1 MIMNDP
7 VLVRFQA
14 SDYFINIRTV
24 THQRK
29 SPHSFDLPRERFAE
43 LEADGHVLVKDGHSF
58 ADLRLADAGSR
69 VRIDFTWLSQYCDG
83 TVKGYVQTVFLDY
96 DALADRIWESAEGG
110 SGPKQWSMLSVDRT
124 RDQARFDFNTPGAR
138 RVIRDILAVPVL
150 RHKLTRAIR
159 DNFKWPNNG
168 DLLVRFYSDFDR
180 YSFTFQ
186 EYRGA
191 NTGICGGLIL
201 HHHDGLAKARYEVH
215 T

>member
-69 VRIDFTWLSQYCDG
+69 VRIDFTWLSRYGDG
-83 TVKGYVQTVFLDY
+83 TVKGFTQAVTLDH
-96 DALADRIWESAEGG
+96 DCLARFIRDSQGG
-110 SGPKQWSMLSVDRT
+110 NAPARWSVLSVDRT
-124 RDQARFDFNTPGAR
+124 RQQPRLDFSSPGAR
-138 RVIRDILAVPVL
+138 RTIREILAVPVL
-150 RHKLTRAIR
+150 RHKLTRAVR
-159 DNFKWPNNG
+159 DNFQWPNDG
-168 DLLVRFYSDFDR
+168 DRTVRFYADCDR
-180 YSFTFQ
+180 YSFFFQ
-186 EYRGA
+186 ELA
-191 NTGICGGLIL
+191 NDKEGICGGLVL
-201 HHHDGLAKARYEVH
+201 HRHDGLEKSYYGIH